1 MNPACANPKAPVFV
15 AGERLVLWVIWLTYG
30 SFYFCRNN
38 LGLAVPGI
46 TAELGFT
53 KAEMGTVLMAL
64 KLTYGV
70 GQFVNG
76 QLAERFPPRRLL
88 ALGLLASAALN
99 VLFGWATA
107 LYFMTF
113 IWACNGY
120 VQALGWAP
128 CVRVAANWFPAER
141 RGRAM
146 GIIGTGYQLGGALT
160 FVVAGWAADRFGWR
174 GALFVPSAL
183 LVASALHMWWLL
195 EESPHSR
202 GTPTQAAGAAAAP
215 RTSLLQ
221 NLAVTLGNVRLW
233 PVALTLGLLDSCRY
247 GYTDWGVT
255 HLTEIQKASVSS
267 AAFKY
272 AVLPFGGIAGAYLAG
287 WATDRFFGGRR
298 VPVIAALLSLLAL
311 LTFAYDTVI
320 RWGLGASILM
330 LFLVGFCIFGPQV
343 LLVGTLPTD
352 LARRGTAA
360 AAAGFV
366 NFMGYMGA
374 AVGNQLTGQLA
385 QRYGWPLA
393 VQFWAGCALAGALII
408 ACLWTVERQRREL
421 G

>member
-1 MNPACANPKAPVFV
+1 M
-15 AGERLVLWVIWLTYG
+15 LWVIWLTYG

-64 KLTYGV
+64 KLAYGV
-70 GQFVNG
+70 GQFING

-88 ALGLLASAALN
+88 AIGLLASAGLN
-99 VLFGWATA
+99 ILFGWATA

-128 CVRVAANWFPAER
+128 CVRVLAKWFPTTR
-141 RGRAM
+141 RGWAM
-146 GIIGTGYQLGGALT
+146 GIVGTGYQLGGALT

-174 GALFVPSAL
+174 GALYVPSVL
-183 LVASALHMWWLL
+183 LAVSTIHMWCLL
-195 EESPHSR
+195 QE
-202 GTPTQAAGAAAAP
+202 TPGNTGLSVQAAESAAATKA
-215 RTSLLQ
+215 SFLQ

-247 GYTDWGVT
+247 GFTDWGVM
-255 HLTEIQKASVSS
+255 HLTEVQHASVSS

-287 WATDRFFGGRR
+287 WATDRFFSGRR
-298 VPVIAALLSLLAL
+298 VPVIVALLSVLAL

-343 LLVGTLPTD
+343 LLVGTLPSD

-374 AVGNQLTGQLA
+374 ALGNQLTGQLA
-385 QRYGWPLA
+385 QHYGWPVA
-393 VQFWAGCALAGALII
+393 VRFWASCALAGALVI
-408 ACLWTVERQRREL
+408 ACLWAVERQHDANAA
-421 G
+421 

>member
-1 MNPACANPKAPVFV
+1 
-15 AGERLVLWVIWLTYG
+15 VLWVIWLTYG

-88 ALGLLASAALN
+88 ALGLLASAGLN

-195 EESPHSR
+195 EESPRSS
-202 GTPTQAAGAAAAP
+202 GTSTQAAGAAAAP

-221 NLAVTLGNVRLW
+221 NLTVTLGNARLW

-255 HLTEIQKASVSS
+255 HLTEIQKASVSC
-267 AAFKY
+267 
-272 AVLPFGGIAGAYLAG
+272 
-287 WATDRFFGGRR
+287 
-298 VPVIAALLSLLAL
+298 LLYTSRC
-311 LTFAYDTVI
+311 V
-320 RWGLGASILM
+320 
-330 LFLVGFCIFGPQV
+330 
-343 LLVGTLPTD
+343 
-352 LARRGTAA
+352 
-360 AAAGFV
+360 
-366 NFMGYMGA
+366 
-374 AVGNQLTGQLA
+374 
-385 QRYGWPLA
+385 
-393 VQFWAGCALAGALII
+393 
-408 ACLWTVERQRREL
+408 
-421 G
+421 

>member
-1 MNPACANPKAPVFV
+1 LNPDRVETCATHV
-15 AGERLVLWVIWLTYG
+15 ASRERLVLWVLWFTYG

-46 TAELGFT
+46 TAELGYSKT
-53 KAEMGTVLMAL
+53 EMGTVLTAL
-64 KLTYGV
+64 KLAYGV

-88 ALGLLASAALN
+88 AVGLLASAGLN
-99 VLFGWATA
+99 LIFGWATA
-107 LYFMTF
+107 LYFLIF

-128 CVRVAANWFPAER
+128 CVRVAAKWFPASR

-146 GIIGTGYQLGGALT
+146 GIIGTGYQLTGALT
-160 FVVAGWAADRFGWR
+160 FVVAGWAADTFGWR
-174 GALFVPSAL
+174 GALFVPSAIL
-183 LVASALHMWWLL
+183 AASAVHMWLLL
-195 EESPHSR
+195 EESPEARHLATENKPD
-202 GTPTQAAGAAAAP
+202 GTTGN
-215 RTSLLQ
+215 SIWQ
-221 NLAVTLGNVRLW
+221 NLAVTLTNPGLW
-233 PVALTLGLLDSCRY
+233 FVALTLGLLDSCRY
-247 GYTDWGVT
+247 GFTDWGVT

-287 WATDRFFGGRR
+287 WAADRLFQGRR
-298 VPVIAALLSLLAL
+298 VPVIAGLLALLAL
-311 LTFAYDTVI
+311 LTFSYDTVI
-320 RWGLGASILM
+320 HWGLVPSTVM

-374 AVGNQLTGQLA
+374 ATGNFLTGWLA
-385 QRYGWPLA
+385 QKRGWTLA
-393 VQFWAGCALAGALII
+393 VQFWGTCALLGALVILCI
-408 ACLWTVERQRREL
+408 WKLDHQKNGRAP
-421 G
+421 